1 MSRTTRVLFAIG
13 SLAGGGAERQTINYL
28 RHLDRARFTP
38 LLYVHSSQG
47 ELVADVPGDVPLL
60 SFGERHKRPRLNYPG
75 RVFGTQVRDL
85 ARVLKEE
92 KIDVL
97 CAVTFLLSIVA
108 SASVRR
114 RPTPW
119 LAIEM
124 ADPRLD
130 FANQTKRFRW
140 IKRRLLAR
148 AYRRADRSVAVSE
161 GVRDGIAET
170 YGVPSETIAVVRN
183 FIDVADVDRMADSP
197 GPTLAPN
204 RFHIAA
210 VGRLDVQKGH
220 IHLIKAMDRLVH
232 EERQTNLQLHV
243 LGQGPLERELKEYVH
258 RRDLGDHVN
267 FEGFVQNVPS
277 FLRACH
283 LFCLPSLYE
292 GLPLV
297 LLEAMACRVPI
308 VATDCPSGPREVLV
322 DGTYGRLVAPADP
335 IGIAGAI
342 RDVVDDYDAWQGAM
356 NDVREH
362 VEESYSVDTGI
373 RALQDLIV
381 AIK

>member
-28 RHLDRARFTP
+28 RHLDRGRFTP
-38 LLYVHSSQG
+38 LLYLHYRQG
-47 ELVADVPGDVPLL
+47 ELLIDVPDDVPVL
-60 SFGERHKRPRLNYPG
+60 SFWENNSHPRLNYPG
-75 RVFGTQVRDL
+75 RILGAQVRDL

-97 CAVTFLLSIVA
+97 CAVTFLLSLVA

-130 FANQTKRFRW
+130 FENQTKRFRW

-148 AYRRADRSVAVSE
+148 AYRRADRGVAVSE

-170 YGVPSETIAVVRN
+170 YGVPRETIDVVRN
-183 FIDVADVDRMADSP
+183 FIDVADVDRMTNAPS
-197 GPTLAPN
+197 PTLTPN
-204 RFHIAA
+204 RFHIAV

-220 IHLIKAMDRLVH
+220 IHLLRAMVRLIH
-232 EERQTNLQLHV
+232 EEEQTDIQLHL
-243 LGQGPLERELKEYVH
+243 LGQGPLERELREFVGGH
-258 RRDLGDHVN
+258 NLDDHVH
-267 FEGFVQNVPS
+267 FVGFVQNVPAY
-277 FLRACH
+277 LRACH

-292 GLPLV
+292 GLPLA

-308 VATDCPSGPREVLV
+308 VATDCPSGPREVLG
-322 DGTYGRLVAPADP
+322 DGKYGRLVAPANPDAL
-335 IGIAGAI
+335 AGAI
-342 RDVVDDYDAWQGAM
+342 RDAVDNYDDWQAVM
-356 NDVREH
+356 NDARKH
-362 VEESYSVDTGI
+362 VEESYSADTGI
-373 RALQDLIV
+373 RALQDLIET
-381 AIK
+381 IK

>member
-28 RHLDRARFTP
+28 RHLDRGRFTP
-38 LLYVHSSQG
+38 LLYLHYRQG
-47 ELVADVPGDVPLL
+47 ELLSDVPDDVPVL
-60 SFGERHKRPRLNYPG
+60 SFWDNHSHPRLNYPG
-75 RVFGTQVRDL
+75 RILGAQVRDL

-97 CAVTFLLSIVA
+97 CAVTFLLSLVA

-130 FANQTKRFRW
+130 FENQTKRFRW

-148 AYRRADRSVAVSE
+148 AYRRADRGVAVSE
-161 GVRDGIAET
+161 GVRAGIAET
-170 YGVPSETIAVVRN
+170 YGVPCETIDVVRN
-183 FIDVADVDRMADSP
+183 FIDVADVDRMANAPS
-197 GPTLAPN
+197 PTLAPN
-204 RFHIAA
+204 RFHIAV

-220 IHLIKAMDRLVH
+220 IHLLRAMARLIH
-232 EERQTNLQLHV
+232 EEELTDIQLHL
-243 LGQGPLERELKEYVH
+243 LGQGPLERELRKFVGGH
-258 RRDLGDHVN
+258 NLDDHVH
-267 FEGFVQNVPS
+267 FVGFVQNVPAY
-277 FLRACH
+277 LRACH

-292 GLPLV
+292 GLPLA

-308 VATDCPSGPREVLV
+308 VATDCPSGPREVLG
-322 DGTYGRLVAPADP
+322 DGKYGRLVAPANP
-335 IGIAGAI
+335 RALAGAI
-342 RDVVDDYDAWQGAM
+342 RDAVDNYDDWQAVVNDA
-356 NDVREH
+356 RKH
-362 VEESYSVDTGI
+362 VEESHSADTGI
-373 RALQDLIV
+373 RALQDLIET
-381 AIK
+381 IK